1 MNTDDNTNTNDNAKI
16 QRNIDRAGIPYR
28 FKDADFDGYRIGT
41 HQFAEVQRKAVEV
54 CERYAGN
61 FEKLYER
68 GTSLAFCGSPGT
80 GKTHLACAI
89 ANRILAD
96 GFTALFITTAA
107 AVRRVKLT
115 WRSDSEKTEQQAF
128 NSFLSPDLLI
138 LDEVG
143 AQWGSDA
150 EKLILFEIINERYQN
165 RIPTILISNLNER
178 ELADVI
184 TARALDRLRDDG
196 GVAVG
201 FMWPSYRGGAA

>member
-1 MNTDDNTNTNDNAKI
+1 MSNDNTNTNDKT
-16 QRNIDRAGIPYR
+16 QRNIERACIPHR
-28 FKDADFDGYRIGT
+28 FKDADFDGYRIGA
-41 HQFAEVQRKAVEV
+41 HQFAEVQRKALEV
-54 CERYAGN
+54 AKRYATD
-61 FEKLYER
+61 FESLYER
-68 GTSLAFCGSPGT
+68 GTSLAFCGAPGT
-80 GKTHLACAI
+80 GKTHLACAV
-89 ANRILAD
+89 ANYILRR
-96 GFTALFITTAA
+96 GFTALFITTVA

-165 RIPTILISNLNER
+165 RLPTIMVSNLTER

-184 TARALDRLRDDG
+184 TARAMDRLRDDG

-201 FMWPSYRGGAA
+201 FMWPSYRGGQHG